1 MLPSWTS
8 PALPRCRPVPG
19 TGRQRGKAEGVK
31 GEIISPLQGMQG
43 NSVPLPAGGAG
54 AGDWAKLLAK
64 RLKCK

>member
-1 MLPSWTS
+1 
-8 PALPRCRPVPG
+8 VPG
-19 TGRQRGKAEGVK
+19 TGLQHGKAEGVK

-43 NSVPLPAGGAG
+43 DSVPLPAGGAG